1 MNIHSNHAPTLGRS
15 SLAMLVMAVVL
26 CGCYNTLSSTGAPS
40 EKSEAQR
47 MGSAESSP
55 APPQYSGARSAV
67 RAELLMDSS
76 MALAQ
81 AELTQT
87 ASIFPLPALPVAALS
102 VAEAA
107 APVQPYLVKTME
119 IYLQVDEVKTQS
131 AALQSLAVELG
142 GYLSD
147 LNESGDGVEGTTVRQ
162 TLRIPALRLE
172 EAMARIEALGK
183 ILQRSLTTQDVT
195 LQFVD
200 MNSRLRNLE
209 KTEGRLLAHLEQSGD
224 MQAILNVEKEID
236 RVRGE
241 IETVQGRIN
250 DLANQIGF
258 ATVRV
263 TLAATPSAGPIS
275 PASTFSTG
283 SVFTDALRNL
293 VGFAQGLWFI
303 VIWVAVWSPIWLP
316 VLMAARYIYRKN
328 AQKSSVS

>member
-1 MNIHSNHAPTLGRS
+1 MNIRSKYFPLRRS
-15 SLAMLVMAVVL
+15 SLAALVMAVLL
-26 CGCYNTLSSTGAPS
+26 CGCYNTLSSDSVPS
-40 EKSEAQR
+40 SKSEAQR
-47 MGSAESSP
+47 LGSAVPSP
-55 APPQYSGARSAV
+55 APPHNSGV
-67 RAELLMDSS
+67 RNAAQAELLMDSS
-76 MALAQ
+76 MALAE
-81 AELTQT
+81 AEVIQT
-87 ASIFPLPALPVAALS
+87 ASLFPLPALPVAALS

-131 AALQSLAVELG
+131 AAIQSLAVELG
-142 GYLSD
+142 GYLSE
-147 LNESGDGVEGTTVRQ
+147 LNESGDGIEGTTVRQ

-172 EAMARIEALGK
+172 EAMTRIEALGR

-303 VIWVAVWSPIWLP
+303 VIWVTVWCP
-316 VLMAARYIYRKN
+316 VWVPLAFTAHYIYRKN
-328 AQKSSVS
+328 AKKNSVS